1 MILNAKVN
9 ITSPLKP
16 AGLARNRI
24 SEDRISEE
32 ALYQLICKNVTVKS
46 YASDKKVELF
56 FCSED
61 LKMFY
66 VKTFLRILLVNLQ
79 HFSYI
84 CVNIRP

>member
-9 ITSPLKP
+9 KFTSPLKP

-46 YASDKKVELF
+46 YASDKKVKLF
-56 FCSED
+56 F
-61 LKMFY
+61 L
-66 VKTFLRILLVNLQ
+66 
-79 HFSYI
+79 
-84 CVNIRP
+84 